1 MPIRLLARD
10 LYRLQ
15 QEVEKLEKQLAA
27 AAFDQQEP
35 IRLRLIAAR
44 AERDRLRRVLDG
56 QKDSPGK
63 NPPFAKGRP
72 GGI

>member
-15 QEVEKLEKQLAA
+15 QDVEKLEKQLAT

-56 QKDSPGK
+56 QKDSPQKPRG
-63 NPPFAKGRP
+63 
-72 GGI
+72 